1 MHYPDLKL
9 CNPCRYMYMASSLHS
24 ITGDF
29 IDYFRDSDDSDDEK
43 DPDKKKFENSLSG
56 RSDYT

>member
-1 MHYPDLKL
+1 
-9 CNPCRYMYMASSLHS
+9 MASSLHS